1 MIIEIKKIYL
11 NKNFILMEL
20 VEVKEEEIIEGRID
34 REEDMMI
41 KGEEVKVEVEE
52 AVTKIGGEVK
62 DKMGRETMIMIKI
75 KILNQMNFG
84 VKMIRMLKKK
94 KVMIKI
100 DRTVKLIIMI
110 TTNIINKIPIK
121 NMIKEIVKIEGEI
134 VKMGYKKGIAINKKR
149 NLTQN
154 QIIDY
159 IM

>member
-1 MIIEIKKIYL
+1 
-11 NKNFILMEL
+11 MEL

-41 KGEEVKVEVEE
+41 KGEEVKVEEEE
-52 AVTKIGGEVK
+52 AVTIIGGEVK
-62 DKMGRETMIMIKI
+62 DKMGRETIIMIKI
-75 KILNQMNFG
+75 KMPNQMNFG

-121 NMIKEIVKIEGEI
+121 NMTKEIVKIEGEI
-134 VKMGYKKGIAINKKR
+134 EKMGCKKGIVINKKR

-154 QIIDY
+154 QIIGY

>member
-1 MIIEIKKIYL
+1 
-11 NKNFILMEL
+11 
-20 VEVKEEEIIEGRID
+20 
-34 REEDMMI
+34 
-41 KGEEVKVEVEE
+41 
-52 AVTKIGGEVK
+52 
-62 DKMGRETMIMIKI
+62 
-75 KILNQMNFG
+75 MNFG